1 MFGYILASLIIG
13 ALVVLWLVSA
23 SRSRPAGQEPSGG
36 RPVQRDNP
44 AADEPTPDRSA
55 TAPESAVRAAK
66 RRTPPA

>member
-1 MFGYILASLIIG
+1 MFGYILAVLIG
-13 ALVVLWLVSA
+13 GVVVAFWLA
-23 SRSRPAGQEPSGG
+23 SRARARPVGQEPAGG
-36 RPVQRDNP
+36 HPVQRDQP